1 MRRRVHNISTAN
13 NTMEQVR
20 FPVRVVIVDNGD
32 SYDKSGKASLDKNN
46 QSQYC
51 IANAVITV
59 QRFFDNARPVCSIVK
74 ELIEDQTKKW
84 YNEIGNV
91 AVASQQREGS

>member
-1 MRRRVHNISTAN
+1 MHRRLNISTAN

-20 FPVRVVIVDNGD
+20 FPVGVVIVDNGD
-32 SYDKSGKASLDKNN
+32 SYDESGKASLDKSS

-59 QRFFDNARPVCSIVK
+59 QRFFDKARPVCSIVK
-74 ELIEDQTKKW
+74 ELIEDQAQKW
-84 YNEIGNV
+84 YTESGNM
-91 AVASQQREGS
+91 AVASQQGEGR